1 MKKLIIASCALAAI
15 ASVAFG
21 GTETYSGKQTAVQP
35 APCPQ
40 WYRDTEWERQS
51 VGNLFIYWEQSIGTI
66 PISESTMPGG
76 RWRHKILLSPVLW
89 YRDRRLCCVPGK

>member
-21 GTETYSGKQTAVQP
+21 GTETYQASRLRFSRHPVHSGIETP
-35 APCPQ
+35 SG
-40 WYRDTEWERQS
+40 TS
-51 VGNLFIYWEQSIGTI
+51 VCGEPIYLLEHRIGTI

-76 RWRHKILLSPVLW
+76 AVAT
-89 YRDRRLCCVPGK
+89 

>member
-40 WYRDTEWERQS
+40 WYRDTEWDVSLWAPNYLPE
-51 VGNLFIYWEQSIGTI
+51 LSIGTI

-76 RWRHKILLSPVLW
+76 AVAT
-89 YRDRRLCCVPGK
+89 